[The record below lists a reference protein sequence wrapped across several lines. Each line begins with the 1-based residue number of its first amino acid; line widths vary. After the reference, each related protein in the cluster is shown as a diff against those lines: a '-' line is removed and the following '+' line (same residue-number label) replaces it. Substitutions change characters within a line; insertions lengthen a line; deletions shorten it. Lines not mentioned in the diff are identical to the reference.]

1 MSKLTPV
8 KGPEEEN
15 RMNIS
20 RFIDIE
26 KDKSHFYTNIFLKN
40 EDLVIKSP
48 FPLNAQKDDSQK
60 EVRIENFDL
69 TKYIYLTD
77 Y

>member
-1 MSKLTPV
+1 MSELTPV
-8 KGPEEEN
+8 KGPEEEKG
-15 RMNIS
+15 MKIS
-20 RFIDIE
+20 RFIDVE
-26 KDKSHFYTNIFLKN
+26 KDKSRFYTNIFLEN

-48 FPLNAQKDDSQK
+48 FPLNMQKNDFQGK
-60 EVRIENFDL
+60 VRIENFDL

>member
-1 MSKLTPV
+1 MSELTPV

-15 RMNIS
+15 GMKIS

-26 KDKSHFYTNIFLKN
+26 KDKSRFYTNIFLEN
-40 EDLVIKSP
+40 EDLVIKNP
-48 FPLNAQKDDSQK
+48 FPLNARKDDSQR
-60 EVRIENFDL
+60 EIMIEDFDL

>member
-8 KGPEEEN
+8 KEPEEEKGM
-15 RMNIS
+15 RIS

-26 KDKSHFYTNIFLKN
+26 KDKSRFYTNIFLKN

-48 FPLNAQKDDSQK
+48 FPLNAQRDDSRR